1 MQFWNGSVH
10 IGSHRADEAEMYEHV
25 DGCDYGFYSCQYCN
39 IRYVSVDNK
48 PSGFFCYVCRY
59 GCADP
64 DALCTSDYGSLVARQ
79 FTGKGGWYCC
89 TD

>member
-1 MQFWNGSVH
+1 MQFWNVSMLVDC
-10 IGSHRADEAEMYEHV
+10 HRAYKADVYEYV
-25 DGCDYGFYSCQYCN
+25 DGRDYGLFYNQYSF